1 MQLSSSRKRYE
12 LKKLYSIVAYLS
24 SVNDGEFDNLI
35 RSSMILFN
43 KYGIDK
49 LQELASGNVI
59 DLNEYRKSKERL

>member
-1 MQLSSSRKRYE
+1 
-12 LKKLYSIVAYLS
+12 
-24 SVNDGEFDNLI
+24 
-35 RSSMILFN
+35 MILFN